1 MTDFKGGGIPT
12 PDLDKDDINFISEK
26 TEFYDDVF
34 VYGKLYADLGGD
46 VQTFSTAGVER
57 VRITKEGDVAIGSEN
72 PNVVVESSNTSI
84 LAVGIVTAREYYG
97 TFKGSIDPS
106 VANDKISEGNS
117 EAEVIDSGTNGFF
130 KVTTEGVERFRID
143 SSGNVGIGTNVVS
156 DSTGNSKA
164 FTIARSDVNG
174 QVRLIIK
181 NQATG
186 FGNGAGFHQG
196 IDGANAFI
204 ENRTNGGYI
213 DFTTNNSGTIAAR
226 MRITSDG
233 AVQINSDGGSANFS
247 VGASQDFKLYH
258 DANGPTIF
266 SDTNNQGLKLSIKEL
281 DITEYTGNTSRLKI
295 TSAGVIEIDR
305 GSSSGEAIDIKTTA
319 TSNAT
324 RIRFVESGTVK
335 GELTYS
341 HSNDQ
346 IELIGGTGQKV
357 SIFTDNSETL
367 TIGTDK
373 VSVFNGDI
381 HLSGQNTATN
391 QNRAIYWTGFDKETV
406 GDVTDNAMIRY
417 TTNVHGISGSVLEI
431 KTENDANDGIAL
443 HASSGNG
450 QIALV
455 GKKIDVSGY
464 IEPSYG
470 AGDNGIKWATDP
482 SGGSG
487 DVAHIQYYQD
497 GSGENTR
504 LRILIAN
511 DADDDLRLEGGI
523 IRAQGSFSKLSG
535 SFRVPH
541 VLAGLTTTTD
551 LVHSFVEGPQADN
564 LYRGRTKLVAGISTV
579 NIDTI
584 NNMTE
589 GTFVNL
595 NRDVQCFT
603 TNETGWTAV
612 KGSVTNNL
620 LTITAQ
626 DNTCTDTI
634 SWMVIGERWD
644 LAMYDP
650 KNPMTDANGKVK
662 TEIPNDSYNKGG
674 SYEQDYISENRFR
687 VGISTISRPAIEN
700 KEV

>member
-1 MTDFKGGGIPT
+1 MTDFKSGGVPT
-12 PDLDKDDINFISEK
+12 PDYDSDDVNYISEK
-26 TEFYDDVF
+26 TEFSEDVF

-57 VRITKEGDVAIGSEN
+57 VRITKEGDVAIGTNN
-72 PNVVVESSNTSI
+72 PNVTVDISNNSI
-84 LAVGIVTAREYYG
+84 LAVGIVTAREFYG

-117 EAEVIDSGTNGFF
+117 QAEVVDTGSDGHF

-143 SSGNVGIGTNVVS
+143 SSGNSTF
-156 DSTGNSKA
+156 TGNIIVDSGTVRCNDG
-164 FTIARSDVNG
+164 FSSDVD
-174 QVRLIIK
+174 LIF
-181 NQATG
+181 NADANN
-186 FGNGAGFHQG
+186 NGAGAIIFK
-196 IDGANAFI
+196 
-204 ENRTNGGYI
+204 E
-213 DFTTNNSGTIAAR
+213 SGSEKA
-226 MRITSDG
+226 RITSG
-233 AVQINSDGGSANFS
+233 GKINIGDADQTQNTDQLS
-247 VGASQDFKLYH
+247 VTIASQ
-258 DANGPTIF
+258 
-266 SDTNNQGLKLSIKEL
+266 
-281 DITEYTGNTSRLKI
+281 NTSDNV
-295 TSAGVIEIDR
+295 A
-305 GSSSGEAIDIKTTA
+305 
-319 TSNAT
+319 
-324 RIRFVESGTVK
+324 RFQSDAAASGT
-335 GELTYS
+335 
-341 HSNDQ
+341 
-346 IELIGGTGQKV
+346 
-357 SIFTDNSETL
+357 SETL
-367 TIGTDK
+367 VKIYKGAGYGGVLSGYITQGSDHGLKFYTADNGTLSERLRINSSGDTT
-373 VSVFNGDI
+373 FNGDI
-381 HLSGQNTATN
+381 NLSGTATATT
-391 QNRAIYWTGFDKETV
+391 QNRKIFWTGFDKEAV
-406 GDVTDNAMIRY
+406 GDVSDTAEIRH
-417 TTNVHGISGSVLEI
+417 TTNVHGITGSVLEI
-431 KTENDANDGIAL
+431 KTENDVTDGIAL
-443 HASSGNG
+443 NASSGNG
-450 QIALV
+450 QICFN
-455 GKKIDVSGY
+455 GNITGDISMS
-464 IEPSYG
+464 SYG
-470 AGDNGIKWATDP
+470 GSIIPSFGAGGQGIKWQGDP
-482 SGGSG
+482 AGGSG
-487 DVAHIQYYQD
+487 DIAHIQYYAD

-511 DADDDLRLEGGI
+511 DSNDDLRLEGNT

>member
-12 PDLDKDDINFISEK
+12 PDLDKDNINFISEK

-72 PNVVVESSNTSI
+72 PNIQVESSNTSV
-84 LAVGIVTAREYYG
+84 LAVGIVTAREFYG

-117 EAEVIDSGTNGFF
+117 EAEVIDSGANGHF

-156 DSTGNSKA
+156 DSTGNCKA

-196 IDGANAFI
+196 IDGGNAFI

-226 MRITSDG
+226 MRITSNG

-247 VGASQDFKLYH
+247 VGASQDFKWYH

-319 TSNAT
+319 TSDAT

-341 HSNDQ
+341 HDNDQ
-346 IELIGGTGQKV
+346 MELLGGTGQKV
-357 SIFTDNSETL
+357 SIFTNNSET
-367 TIGTDK
+367 ISIRTDK

-381 HLSGQNTATN
+381 HLSGQNTTTN
-391 QNRAIYWTGFDKETV
+391 QNRRIFWTGFDKE
-406 GDVTDNAMIRY
+406 GDTDFTDTAEIRH

-431 KTENDANDGIAL
+431 KTENDATDGIAL
-443 HASSGNG
+443 AASSGNG

-595 NRDVQCFT
+595 NRDIQCFT

>member
-1 MTDFKGGGIPT
+1 
-12 PDLDKDDINFISEK
+12 
-26 TEFYDDVF
+26 
-34 VYGKLYADLGGD
+34 
-46 VQTFSTAGVER
+46 
-57 VRITKEGDVAIGSEN
+57 
-72 PNVVVESSNTSI
+72 
-84 LAVGIVTAREYYG
+84 
-97 TFKGSIDPS
+97 
-106 VANDKISEGNS
+106 
-117 EAEVIDSGTNGFF
+117 
-130 KVTTEGVERFRID
+130 
-143 SSGNVGIGTNVVS
+143 
-156 DSTGNSKA
+156 
-164 FTIARSDVNG
+164 
-174 QVRLIIK
+174 
-181 NQATG
+181 
-186 FGNGAGFHQG
+186 
-196 IDGANAFI
+196 
-204 ENRTNGGYI
+204 
-213 DFTTNNSGTIAAR
+213 
-226 MRITSDG
+226 
-233 AVQINSDGGSANFS
+233 
-247 VGASQDFKLYH
+247 
-258 DANGPTIF
+258 
-266 SDTNNQGLKLSIKEL
+266 
-281 DITEYTGNTSRLKI
+281 
-295 TSAGVIEIDR
+295 
-305 GSSSGEAIDIKTTA
+305 
-319 TSNAT
+319 
-324 RIRFVESGTVK
+324 
-335 GELTYS
+335 
-341 HSNDQ
+341 
-346 IELIGGTGQKV
+346 
-357 SIFTDNSETL
+357 
-367 TIGTDK
+367 
-373 VSVFNGDI
+373 
-381 HLSGQNTATN
+381 
-391 QNRAIYWTGFDKETV
+391 
-406 GDVTDNAMIRY
+406 MIRY